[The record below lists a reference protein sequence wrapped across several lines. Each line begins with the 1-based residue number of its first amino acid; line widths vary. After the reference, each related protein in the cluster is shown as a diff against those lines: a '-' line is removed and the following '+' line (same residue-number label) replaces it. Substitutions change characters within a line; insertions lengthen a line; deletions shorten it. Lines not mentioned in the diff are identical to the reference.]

1 MRAGALDGIRVL
13 EFSVVVAG
21 PVCGVILSDLGAD
34 VVKVEPPG
42 GEPHRRNR
50 AVVPNEGKLF
60 QTFNRGKR
68 SLVVDLGSDEGRAL
82 IHRLL
87 PQTDVVVV
95 NYRLGVAKRLGIDY
109 ETLRAIRPDLIY
121 VESTG
126 FGTRGRLAASPA
138 SDIVAQAYSG
148 LMAGEGKVA
157 EGGEPLALTAG
168 AWADYITGIASA
180 MGVATALYHR
190 DRTGEGQKIS
200 GSLLRSAMFA
210 QSHIAMREPIS
221 DSVVRDVTM
230 AQINEARA
238 RGADYREVVGIRLGS
253 RELGTQFALYYNG
266 YRAKD
271 GGVVLGALTKANR
284 DAMRRVLGLEGENC
298 DDPDYDALDP
308 VNLAEAERWKQVIRD
323 RIAERTVAEWVEA
336 FEAAGTPVSPVNLP
350 EEMSDDPQVVDEGIM
365 VELEHEITGPQRVV
379 GPIIELSETPTRA
392 RRASPPV
399 GRHTRELLREFGLP
413 EDEIDALAASG
424 VVAEGA

>member
-1 MRAGALDGIRVL
+1 M
-13 EFSVVVAG
+13 
-21 PVCGVILSDLGAD
+21 
-34 VVKVEPPG
+34 
-42 GEPHRRNR
+42 
-50 AVVPNEGKLF
+50 
-60 QTFNRGKR
+60 
-68 SLVVDLGSDEGRAL
+68 
-82 IHRLL
+82 
-87 PQTDVVVV
+87 
-95 NYRLGVAKRLGIDY
+95 
-109 ETLRAIRPDLIY
+109 
-121 VESTG
+121 
-126 FGTRGRLAASPA
+126 
-138 SDIVAQAYSG
+138 
-148 LMAGEGKVA
+148 
-157 EGGEPLALTAG
+157 
-168 AWADYITGIASA
+168 
-180 MGVATALYHR
+180 
-190 DRTGEGQKIS
+190 
-200 GSLLRSAMFA
+200 
-210 QSHIAMREPIS
+210 
-221 DSVVRDVTM
+221 
-230 AQINEARA
+230 
-238 RGADYREVVGIRLGS
+238 VGIRLGS

-323 RIAERTVAEWVEA
+323 RIAERTVAEWVAA

-365 VELEHEITGPQRVV
+365 VELEHEMTGPQRVV